1 MIPDPQLVPNQRK
14 ANSGSSS
21 KGDIVLIHGLW
32 MTPLSWEK
40 WAEHYE
46 AQGYN
51 VITPTWPMME
61 GKSIDEIR
69 KNPEILSGV
78 GVTEIFEHLMKIVSA
93 LDNNPI
99 LIGHSFGGL
108 FVQLLLNR
116 GFGTAG
122 VAIHSAQTRG
132 VLRLPISVIKAAWP
146 ALKNPF
152 DINGIVDLSFD
163 EFKFAFANGIP
174 EDEALAG
181 YNRYYIPSPKR
192 PLIQVAL
199 SNFNP
204 KAVNIVDYK
213 NADRAPLLFIGGS
226 SDHIT
231 PPSVNM
237 ENRRAYKTKS
247 VTEYKEFSLRPHF
260 TVAQSGW
267 EEVADYA
274 LNWCIENQASED
286 VYGKSMLSH

>member
-1 MIPDPQLVPNQRK
+1 
-14 ANSGSSS
+14 
-21 KGDIVLIHGLW
+21 

-40 WAEHYE
+40 WADHYRE
-46 AQGYN
+46 KGYN
-51 VITPTWPMME
+51 VLTPTWPMLE
-61 GKSIDEIR
+61 GKSVEEVR
-69 KNPEILSGV
+69 EHPEILSGV
-78 GVTEIFEHLMKIVSA
+78 GVQEIFEHYVHILSA
-93 LDNNPI
+93 LDSNPI
-99 LIGHSFGGL
+99 IMGHSFGGL
-108 FVQLLLNR
+108 FTQLLMNR
-116 GFGTAG
+116 GFGCAG

-132 VLRLPISVIKAAWP
+132 VLRLPVSVIRAAWP

-163 EFKFAFANGIP
+163 EFKYAFANGIP

-192 PLIQVAL
+192 PLIQVAFA
-199 SNFNP
+199 NFNP
-204 KAVNIVDYK
+204 KAVNIVDYN
-213 NADRAPLLFIGGS
+213 NADRAPLLFIGGT

-237 ENRRAYKTKS
+237 ENRRAYKTKTI
-247 VTEYKEFSLRPHF
+247 TEYKEFSLRPHF

-274 LNWCIENQASED
+274 LNWCEQNKTRED
-286 VYGKSMLSH
+286 VYGQSMLTH

>member
-1 MIPDPQLVPNQRK
+1 MIQESQAVPLKKKTYGRSQ
-14 ANSGSSS
+14 S
-21 KGDIVLIHGLW
+21 KGDIILIHGLW

-40 WAEHYE
+40 WVERYTE
-46 AQGYN
+46 QGYN

-61 GKSIDEIR
+61 GLSIEEIR
-69 KNPEILSGV
+69 KNPDMLRGV
-78 GVTEIFEHLMKIVSA
+78 GVAEIFEHLVHVVSK
-93 LDNNPI
+93 LDNRPI
-99 LIGHSFGGL
+99 IMGHSFGGL
-108 FVQLLLNR
+108 FTQLLLNR
-116 GFGTAG
+116 GFGSAG

-132 VLRLPISVIKAAWP
+132 VLRLPPSVIKSAWP

-152 DINGIVDLSFD
+152 DINGIVDLSFE
-163 EFKFAFANGIP
+163 EFKYAFANGVP

-213 NADRAPLLFIGGS
+213 NPDRPPLLFIGGS
-226 SDHIT
+226 IDHIT

-237 ENRRAYKTKS
+237 ENRRAYKTKTI
-247 VTEYKEFSLRPHF
+247 TEYKEFSLRSHF

-267 EEVADYA
+267 EEVSDYA
-274 LNWCIENQASED
+274 LKWCLENKLTED
-286 VYGKSMLSH
+286 VYGKAMLTH

>member
-1 MIPDPQLVPNQRK
+1 MIEPQRISTNNKTTP
-14 ANSGSSS
+14 SSSS

-40 WAEHYE
+40 WVAHYE
-46 AQGYN
+46 AKGYN

-61 GKSIDEIR
+61 GKSIEEIR
-69 KNPEILSGV
+69 KNPEILCGV
-78 GVTEIFEHLMKIVSA
+78 GVTEIFEHLVHVIGA

-99 LIGHSFGGL
+99 IMGHSFGGL
-108 FVQLLLNR
+108 FTQLLLNR
-116 GFGTAG
+116 GFGSAG

-132 VLRLPISVIKAAWP
+132 VLRLPPSVIKAAWP

-163 EFKFAFANGIP
+163 EFKYAFANGIP

-199 SNFNP
+199 ANFNP

-213 NADRAPLLFIGGS
+213 NADRAPLLFIGGT

-237 ENRRAYKTKS
+237 ENRRAYKTKTI
-247 VTEYKEFSLRPHF
+247 TEYKEFSLRPHF

-267 EEVADYA
+267 EEVADFA
-274 LNWCIENQASED
+274 LKWCEQNMAKED

>member
-1 MIPDPQLVPNQRK
+1 MIPEKQTEPLRRQTTG
-14 ANSGSSS
+14 SSSS

-40 WAEHYE
+40 WKAHYE

-51 VITPTWPMME
+51 VHTPTWPMME
-61 GKSIDEIR
+61 GKSIEEIR

-78 GVTEIFEHLMKIVSA
+78 GVQEIFEHLLHYVSM
-93 LDNNPI
+93 LETNPI
-99 LIGHSFGGL
+99 IMGHSFGGL
-108 FVQLLLNR
+108 FTQLLMNR
-116 GFGTAG
+116 GFGVAG

-132 VLRLPISVIKAAWP
+132 VLRLPPSVLKAAWP

-163 EFKFAFANGIP
+163 EFKYAFANDMP

-192 PLIQVAL
+192 PLIQVAFA
-199 SNFNP
+199 NFNP

-213 NADRAPLLFIGGS
+213 NADRAPLLFIGGT

-237 ENRRAYKTKS
+237 ENRRAYKTKTI
-247 VTEYKEFSLRPHF
+247 TEYKEFSLRPHF

-274 LNWCIENQASED
+274 LDWCEQNKFKED
-286 VYGKSMLSH
+286 VYGQSMLSH

>member
-1 MIPDPQLVPNQRK
+1 MIEPQRVPSNNK
-14 ANSGSSS
+14 IISGPST

-40 WAEHYE
+40 WAAHYR
-46 AQGYN
+46 AKGYN
-51 VITPTWPMME
+51 VITPTWPTME

-78 GVTEIFEHLMKIVSA
+78 GVEEVFEHLVHIVSA

-99 LIGHSFGGL
+99 IMGHSFGGL
-108 FVQLLLNR
+108 FTQLLLNR
-116 GFGTAG
+116 GFGSAG

-132 VLRLPISVIKAAWP
+132 VLRLPPSVIKAAWP

-152 DINGIVDLSFD
+152 DINGIVDLSFE
-163 EFKFAFANGIP
+163 EFKYAFANGIP

-181 YNRYYIPSPKR
+181 YNRYYIPAPKR
-192 PLIQVAL
+192 PLIQVAFA
-199 SNFNP
+199 NFNP

-213 NADRAPLLFIGGS
+213 NADRAPLLFIGGT

-237 ENRRAYKTKS
+237 ENRRAYKTKTI
-247 VTEYKEFSLRPHF
+247 TEYKEFSLRPHF

-274 LNWCIENQASED
+274 LNWCEKNMVKDDA
-286 VYGKSMLSH
+286 YGKSMLTH

>member
-1 MIPDPQLVPNQRK
+1 MIPDNQTEPLRK
-14 ANSGSSS
+14 KTFGSNSS

-40 WAEHYE
+40 WKAHYE
-46 AQGYN
+46 AKGYT
-51 VITPTWPMME
+51 VHTPTWPMLE
-61 GKSIDEIR
+61 GKSIEEIR

-78 GVTEIFEHLMKIVSA
+78 GVQEIFEHLLHVVSMVET
-93 LDNNPI
+93 NPI
-99 LIGHSFGGL
+99 IMGHSFGGL
-108 FVQLLLNR
+108 FTQLLLNR

-132 VLRLPISVIKAAWP
+132 VLRLPVSVIRAAWP

-152 DINGIVDLSFD
+152 DINGIVDLSFE
-163 EFKFAFANGIP
+163 EFRYAFANGMP

-192 PLIQVAL
+192 PLIQVAF

-204 KAVNIVDYK
+204 KAVNIVDYY
-213 NADRAPLLFIGGS
+213 NADRPPLLFIGGT

-237 ENRRAYKTKS
+237 ENRRAYKTKTI
-247 VTEYKEFSLRPHF
+247 TEYKEFSLRPHF

-274 LNWCIENQASED
+274 LKWCEQNKASKD
-286 VYGKSMLSH
+286 VYGKSMLTH